1 MQGSR
6 NAALNDKTRGPGA
19 NSRDLP
25 VSSRRDALERLRRT
39 LGCEDAAMALLT
51 GEPGTGKTWLWRRL
65 VKELPVNWFSLSVDM
80 SAALDALEFSRLI
93 AHGLGIKLAD
103 RLGTARLDVAGSLR
117 DQSSDG
123 RSWLLVVE
131 NAQNTSAQVWN
142 EIQVMV
148 HAAEAG
154 EGFAAVLLVGPTEL
168 AHMLAS
174 RSMSF
179 LSTRIRTHIHLLCL
193 DLDEWLELAQSRGG
207 SDHLDRSILEEL
219 HRDARGNPRRLL
231 QLLRDRSWWT
241 DVATEGTQP
250 GRLQKIPDPSPR
262 QLPAGARADA
272 IAERVVG
279 ESSGTS
285 REYGGRAPDGA
296 VGAGESGPTV
306 SALVPSRP
314 PLRIEEGLIEV
325 GWGGSLEAEAGVSTG
340 EADAPLDE
348 VSGAVGRKESPGEEL
363 IEENEREL
371 PSEEMIEDHYAA
383 LQAWTEWAKNRGRSL
398 SPSGTAGNEQLER
411 VQGSKI
417 PLVRAKDEQ
426 VSEEFSAQGL
436 RPELQ
441 HEHAPYSQL
450 FSRLRQSS

>member
-1 MQGSR
+1 MSGSSWR
-6 NAALNDKTRGPGA
+6 SHAA
-19 NSRDLP
+19 
-25 VSSRRDALERLRRT
+25 
-39 LGCEDAAMALLT
+39 AAII
-51 GEPGTGKTWLWRRL
+51 
-65 VKELPVNWFSLSVDM
+65 
-80 SAALDALEFSRLI
+80 LI
-93 AHGLGIKLAD
+93 
-103 RLGTARLDVAGSLR
+103 
-117 DQSSDG
+117 G
-123 RSWLLVVE
+123 RSWKSCIVTL
-131 NAQNTSAQVWN
+131 
-142 EIQVMV
+142 
-148 HAAEAG
+148 EATLG
-154 EGFAAVLLVGPTEL
+154 GCCNCCETDHGGLMWPPKEPSRAGFKRFQTL
-168 AHMLAS
+168 A
-174 RSMSF
+174 
-179 LSTRIRTHIHLLCL
+179 
-193 DLDEWLELAQSRGG
+193 
-207 SDHLDRSILEEL
+207 
-219 HRDARGNPRRLL
+219 
-231 QLLRDRSWWT
+231 
-241 DVATEGTQP
+241 
-250 GRLQKIPDPSPR
+250 PDNF
-262 QLPAGARADA
+262 LPALVPTRSRNELSERVPARAA
-272 IAERVVG
+272 NTGA
-279 ESSGTS
+279 
-285 REYGGRAPDGA
+285 APDGA
-296 VGAGESGPTV
+296 IGAGESGPTV

-411 VQGSKI
+411 VQGSKT